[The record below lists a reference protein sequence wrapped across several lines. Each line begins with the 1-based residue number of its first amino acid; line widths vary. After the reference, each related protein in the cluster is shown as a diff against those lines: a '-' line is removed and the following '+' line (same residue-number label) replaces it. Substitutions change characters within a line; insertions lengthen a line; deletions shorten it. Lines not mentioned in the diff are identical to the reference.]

1 MFHQTQN
8 CYLAVIL
15 TTEYSS
21 CKPVTRL
28 ARLISHQIT
37 VDITG
42 LTVPILAETKI
53 TQTQKTSRSSR
64 EESLQKLPSRRS
76 HNRDRETN
84 TSSNTGIKQSGK
96 GDTHEIK

>member
-8 CYLAVIL
+8 CYLAM
-15 TTEYSS
+15 
-21 CKPVTRL
+21 
-28 ARLISHQIT
+28 ISHQIT
-37 VDITG
+37 VDITR

-53 TQTQKTSRSSR
+53 TQIQKTSRASR

-84 TSSNTGIKQSGK
+84 TSSSTGIKQSGK
-96 GDTHEIK
+96 GHIHEIK